1 MLPKDG
7 TCENGEC
14 VPHTTATNPTT
25 TTATATPCPTECCS
39 NDDCE
44 VGLRAPPQCFCLR
57 AVDLSIYALQRFIHA
72 WASYLLNHPCLPGFC
87 ISASQLCIHACALYI
102 HAWEQL
108 FCNFPA
114 YRLLLYRFCLCN
126 SLFYKHS
133 PFDRV
138 HFPGR
143 ILLRERRVQ
152 EALHQRR
159 RLRGRQRNLQRK
171 LRQLPILLRGQH
183 LRKWW
188 VFKDI
193 FDQPWTK

>member
-1 MLPKDG
+1 MLLLTG
-7 TCENGEC
+7 CGFI
-14 VPHTTATNPTT
+14 H
-25 TTATATPCPTECCS
+25 
-39 NDDCE
+39 
-44 VGLRAPPQCFCLR
+44 LRFAKVHPRLGFVFAYP
-57 AVDLSIYALQRFIHA
+57 SIHA
-72 WASYLLNHPCLPGFC
+72 WALY
-87 ISASQLCIHACALYI
+87 ISPSQLCIHACALYI

-138 HFPGR
+138 HSPGR

-159 RLRGRQRNLQRK
+159 RLRGCQRNLQRK